1 MSKKSFSVNY
11 FTLIP
16 LVFSSILCIFLVY
29 FLDQK
34 ITNTATFFETL
45 QDQISTF
52 IGISGFTAIF
62 LLGYIVFSI
71 FGINRI
77 IVSGDNQ
84 LNALIEK
91 MNIARKIIEIIFL
104 SHFLLISVLTY

>member
-11 FTLIP
+11 FALIP
-16 LVFSSILCIFLVY
+16 LVISSILCIFLVY

-34 ITNTATFFETL
+34 TTNTATFFETL
-45 QDQISTF
+45 QNQISTF

-71 FGINRI
+71 SNIKRVQ
-77 IVSGDNQ
+77 VSGVLPRSKNYQ
-84 LNALIEK
+84 HLH
-91 MNIARKIIEIIFL
+91 IF
-104 SHFLLISVLTY
+104 